1 MALFIYSFITK
12 EGEIRKGSD
21 EFESI
26 EALYD
31 HIDAVGGTLYR
42 VFEVPPI
49 FENLYKF
56 IAIGKPKLKDISE
69 FIRGISVYLESGV
82 SIQYALKDLGDGA
95 TNKAIK
101 YAAFKMLKML
111 DEGYNLS
118 DALNKIGF
126 FPKIVISMAKIGEA
140 SGELDK
146 TLKDAADYLDRVI
159 EIRSATK
166 RALIYPTFSL
176 LSIIG
181 AFIFWI
187 AYVLPKL
194 VGLFTS
200 QGMKLP
206 LATRMLIWISN
217 AFEAYWFV
225 FVVVAAAIIFTFP
238 FLLKIKR
245 FRYWVHY
252 ALWRMPII
260 GLIIRYS
267 QMAFYFQY
275 LALLSTAGVTIT
287 ESLETMES
295 AITNDYFLKST
306 AKLSDRLRE
315 GEKLSEA
322 MKDLD
327 VFEKIA
333 VRMMM
338 VGEETGNM
346 DEQLVR
352 LSRMYYEKVQ
362 SLVEVIG
369 KLIEPIVL
377 GFLGL
382 MFIFFILALI
392 SPIYNMLGSMTK

>member
-12 EGEIRKGSD
+12 EGEIRKESD

-26 EALYD
+26 EALYE
-31 HIDAVGGTLYR
+31 HIDTIGGTLYK
-42 VFEVPPI
+42 VFEVPSVLESI
-49 FENLYKF
+49 YKS
-56 IAIGKPKLKDISE
+56 IVIGKPKLKDISE
-69 FIRGISVYLESGV
+69 FIRGVSVYLESGV
-82 SIQYALKDLGDGA
+82 SIQYALKDLGEGA

-111 DEGYNLS
+111 DEGYSLS
-118 DALNKIGF
+118 SAMEEIGF

-140 SGELDK
+140 SGELDR

-200 QGMKLP
+200 EGMKLP

-217 AFEAYWFV
+217 FFEAYWFV
-225 FVVVAAAIIFTFP
+225 FVVVILAVIFTFP
-238 FLLKIKR
+238 FLLKIKK

-252 ALWRMPII
+252 TLWRMPIV
-260 GLIIRYS
+260 GMIIRYS

-275 LALLSTAGVTIT
+275 LALLSAAGVTIT

-295 AITNDYFLKST
+295 AITNDYFLKSVG
-306 AKLSDRLRE
+306 KLSDKLRE
-315 GEKLSEA
+315 GEKLSES
-322 MKDLD
+322 MKGLN

-333 VRMMM
+333 IRMMM

-346 DEQLVR
+346 DEQLDR
-352 LSRMYYEKVQ
+352 LSRMYYDKVQ
-362 SLVEVIG
+362 AMVEVIG
-369 KLIEPIVL
+369 KLLEPIVL

-392 SPIYNMLGSMTK
+392 SPIYNMLGNMTK